1 MRIAIGVSGEPFG
14 APTSPREMVQEARR
28 AEADGFPSAWSAH
41 FSRGVHALSVL
52 AVAGSQTNR

>member
-1 MRIAIGVSGEPFG
+1 MRIAIGVSGEPL

-52 AVAGSQTNR
+52 AVAGRQTNR